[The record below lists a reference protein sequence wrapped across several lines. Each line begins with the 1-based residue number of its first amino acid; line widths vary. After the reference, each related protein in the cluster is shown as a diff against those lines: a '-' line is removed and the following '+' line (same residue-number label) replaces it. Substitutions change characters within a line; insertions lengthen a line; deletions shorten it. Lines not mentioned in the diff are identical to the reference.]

1 MSKGPENST
10 FLNGRSAD
18 DLGDLPGTR
27 YAHLFVPGATTRA
40 APPAPRAGRADLH
53 LLPQSSEDSPQRL
66 RPPPERVISL
76 VAQHLAAGCE
86 IVAPQGNLSRGYR
99 RVKRLLDLVGG
110 LGLLVL
116 LSPIMIATWLVL
128 LMTTRGKPIFC
139 QTRLGH
145 CGRPFRMYKFR
156 SMCLDAEWRQE
167 EVANEQDGPIFKNH
181 RDPRTTRIGRLLR
194 VTSIDETPQL
204 FNVLAGHMSLVGP
217 RPPVAREVAQYRAWQ
232 RRRLAVKPGLTC
244 IWQVSGR
251 SEIGFEDWVRMD
263 LRYVRT
269 QSLAT
274 DLKLLA
280 RTPWSVLNRRGAY

>member
-1 MSKGPENST
+1 MSSGFDGSEFP
-10 FLNGRSAD
+10 NGRSFAD
-18 DLGDLPGTR
+18 PSGLPAAWR
-27 YAHLFVPGATTRA
+27 ANLFVTDGAVQKLWPGAA
-40 APPAPRAGRADLH
+40 AARAGL
-53 LLPQSSEDSPQRL
+53 RL
-66 RPPPERVISL
+66 VQPPERYSPPQLRRQPERVVSL
-76 VAQHLAAGCE
+76 FAERLAAGRE
-86 IVAPQGNLSRGYR
+86 IVAPQGNLSPAYR
-99 RVKRLLDLVGG
+99 RAKRLLDLLLG
-110 LGLLVL
+110 LALLVL
-116 LSPIMIATWLVL
+116 LSPVMIATCLVL
-128 LMTTRGKPIFC
+128 LVTTRGKPIFC
-139 QTRLGH
+139 QTRLGY

-156 SMCLDAEWRQE
+156 TMYPDAERRQAD
-167 EVANEQDGPIFKNH
+167 VPNEQDGPVFKNR

-217 RPPVAREVAQYRAWQ
+217 RPPVVGEVAQYQPWQ

-269 QSLAT
+269 QCLAT

-280 RTPWSVLNRRGAY
+280 LTPWCVLNRRGAY